1 MRSRVGVWRAGV
13 STPSAL
19 GRPDQPGGSQA
30 RSAAPF
36 TTPAKSGLI
45 LSVLMLLAMGIAV
58 PLGIL
63 YFLVRFVKWAWTD

>member
-1 MRSRVGVWRAGV
+1 
-13 STPSAL
+13 
-19 GRPDQPGGSQA
+19 
-30 RSAAPF
+30 
-36 TTPAKSGLI
+36 LI